1 MSDTDLVTHLEQ
13 VWTSM
18 AALGE
23 QLGEAEWK
31 TSTDVPGWSVQDN
44 LTHITGIE
52 RMILGDP
59 APEVEIPEG
68 LEHIKNDAGKNN
80 EVFVES
86 RRALT
91 GAEAL
96 TEFREVT
103 GRRLADLRAY
113 APDDF
118 DNESWT
124 PMGPGKVRDLLP
136 FRAFDS
142 WVHEQDM
149 RRAVGKPGNVDSEVA
164 DVAVERMVTTM
175 PYVVGKKAG
184 APDGATVAFEVA
196 GPPGRTFAVGVVG
209 RAKVL
214 DALPTDPT
222 ARVVTD
228 GMTFVRLATGR
239 VGPGDA
245 LADGSVRCD
254 GDEALARQVV
264 ESMNFL
270 F

>member
-1 MSDTDLVTHLEQ
+1 MSDTDLVRHLEQ
-13 VWTSM
+13 VWRSM
-18 AALGE
+18 GELGDE
-23 QLGEAEWK
+23 LSEAEWK
-31 TSTDVPGWSVQDN
+31 TPTDVPGWSVQDN
-44 LTHITGIE
+44 LTHITAIE
-52 RMILGDP
+52 WMILGEP
-59 APEVEIPEG
+59 MPEVEVPDD
-68 LEHIKNDAGKNN
+68 LEHIKNDAGRNN

-96 TEFREVT
+96 AEFREVT
-103 GRRLADLRAY
+103 GRRLADLGAY
-113 APDDF
+113 GPDDF

-149 RRAVGKPGNVDSEVA
+149 RRAVGKPGDVDSEVA
-164 DVAVERMVTTM
+164 DVAVERMVSTM
-175 PYVVGKKAG
+175 AYVVGKKAA
-184 APDGATVAFEVA
+184 APDGATVAFDIA
-196 GPPGRTFAVGVVG
+196 APPGRAFAVGVDA

-214 DALPTDPT
+214 DSVPADAT
-222 ARVVTD
+222 ARIVTD

-239 VGPGDA
+239 VDPGEV
-245 LADGSVRCD
+245 LADGSVRCE
-254 GDEALARQVV
+254 GDEALARRVV

>member
-18 AALGE
+18 GDLGD
-23 QLGEAEWK
+23 QLSEAEWK
-31 TSTDVPGWSVQDN
+31 TPTDVPGWSVQDN
-44 LTHITGIE
+44 LTHITAIE
-52 RMILGDP
+52 WMILGEPMPDVDVP
-59 APEVEIPEG
+59 DG

-80 EVFVES
+80 EVFVKS
-86 RRALT
+86 RRSRT

-96 TEFREVT
+96 AEYRAIT
-103 GRRLADLRAY
+103 GRRLTDLGAY
-113 APDDF
+113 GPGDF

-149 RRAVGKPGNVDSEVA
+149 RRAVGKLGNVASTVA
-164 DVAVERMVTTM
+164 DVAVERMITTM

-184 APDGATVAFEVA
+184 APDGTVVAFDIS
-196 GPPGRTFAVGVVG
+196 GPPGRAFAVGVAG

-214 DALPTDPT
+214 DDVPDDAA
-222 ARVVTD
+222 ARVITD
-228 GMTFVRLATGR
+228 GMTFVCLATGR
-239 VGPGDA
+239 VDPAVA
-245 LADGSVRCD
+245 LADNSVRVE
-254 GDEALARQVV
+254 GDEGLARHVV

>member
-1 MSDTDLVTHLEQ
+1 MSDTELVTHLEQ

-18 AALGE
+18 ADLGE
-23 QLGEAEWK
+23 QLSESEWK
-31 TSTDVPGWSVQDN
+31 ISTDVPGWSVQDN
-44 LTHITGIE
+44 LTHITAIE
-52 RMILGDP
+52 WMLLGEPMPDV
-59 APEVEIPEG
+59 EVPDG

-96 TEFREVT
+96 AEFREVT
-103 GRRLADLRAY
+103 GRRLADLHAY

-124 PMGPGKVRDLLP
+124 PMGAGKVRDLLP

-164 DVAVERMVTTM
+164 DVAVERMITTM

-196 GPPGRTFAVGVVG
+196 GPPGRAFAVGVEG

-214 DALPTDPT
+214 DALPADSA

-239 VGPGDA
+239 VDPDSA
-245 LADGSVRCD
+245 LADGSVRCE
-254 GDEALARQVV
+254 GDEVLARKVV

>member
-1 MSDTDLVTHLEQ
+1 MSDTELVTHLEQ

-18 AALGE
+18 ASLGD
-23 QLGEAEWK
+23 QLSEEEWK
-31 TSTDVPGWSVQDN
+31 TPTDVPGWTVQDN
-44 LTHITGIE
+44 LTHITAIE
-52 RMILGDP
+52 WMILGEPMPD
-59 APEVEIPEG
+59 VQVPEG

-96 TEFREVT
+96 AEFREIT
-103 GRRLADLRAY
+103 GRRLADLGAY
-113 APDDF
+113 GADDF

-149 RRAVGKPGNVDSEVA
+149 RRAVGKPGNVDSAVA
-164 DVAVERMVTTM
+164 DVAVARMVTTM

-184 APDGATVAFEVA
+184 APDGAVVAFDVS
-196 GPPGRTFAVGVVG
+196 GPPGRAFAVGVEG

-214 DALPTDPT
+214 DSVPDDAT
-222 ARVVTD
+222 ARIVTD

-239 VGPGDA
+239 VDPGDA
-245 LADGSVRCD
+245 LGDGTVRCE
-254 GDEALARQVV
+254 GDEALARSVV
-264 ESMNFL
+264 EAMNFL